1 MAVATKDI
9 EVETNTFKVA
19 ETPASPDYHLK
30 VVTVGPQATLNGRV
44 VTSDMFDMEI
54 KQWLDGGWRIF
65 SIDYIGPEREA
76 GGQGPITGHTFA
88 YHFVK

>member
-1 MAVATKDI
+1 MPVK
-9 EVETNTFKVA
+9 EQVTFKTADVSA
-19 ETPASPDYHLK
+19 TPDYHLK
-30 VVTVGPQATLNGRV
+30 VVTVGPQAAGNGRV

-54 KQWLDGGWRIF
+54 KQWLDGSWRIF

-88 YHFVK
+88 FHLVK